1 MAELNFGLLNPPGSQ
16 SIGNAFVQGMDQA
29 AAARAQENQNA
40 MAQYTLGKAKRE
52 DLQQNEL
59 YNAVRQPGFK
69 LDFGTAMRFGA
80 PGLAAYKAQQDANKS
95 DVDIAYTQART
106 GAIPAAT
113 AKTLAETE
121 KFQRESRNAAIGEV
135 ASLPDFDAANAAID
149 SRLANKSITQDMADE
164 MRQGLTS
171 ENFTKWKHNTLMRL
185 STPADQL
192 RQSAVQTKDT
202 DRGGYIERQTYDAQG
217 MAIGDPIR
225 INKTLTPGQVQTSA
239 DAKLAREQSARQ
251 FTAGGYTYDLPAGVR
266 YDRNGVAQPLMQQAP
281 AADAAA
287 PASSGVPVAPASGGV
302 PAGRNAPG
310 LVPVGARP
318 DKPTDTYYKESK
330 GIINTNYAINNLKEI
345 TNNFTAADMLN
356 PARRAEI
363 EAAHAAAV
371 LLAKDMFGLGVLN
384 EGDERILKKIIP
396 DATSFSKG
404 LVPIETIRKNLSAA
418 TNVINRMNE
427 TSAKVHKQPLL
438 KLDSMTPSAPD
449 PSAPPIQSFRRP

>member
-40 MAQYTLGKAKRE
+40 LAQYQLSAAQRNDQTQTAINRAYQESIGPEGQIDYPR
-52 DLQQNEL
+52 LQS
-59 YNAVRQPGFK
+59 R
-69 LDFGTAMRFGA
+69 
-80 PGLAAYKAQQDANKS
+80 LAAGGAGSAIPKLQAERATAENL
-95 DVDIAYTQART
+95 AART
-106 GAIPAAT
+106 EASKAAT
-113 AKTLAETE
+113 ATS
-121 KFQRESRNAAIGEV
+121 KFNLTHERANKAILDIADLPDAATAV
-135 ASLPDFDAANAAID
+135 ASINRHLADGDIDEPKANALKAKLGDPTTFLAGRKEILRGMLAAKD
-149 SRLANKSITQDMADE
+149 RLAQDNV
-164 MRQGLTS
+164 S
-171 ENFTKWKHNTLMRL
+171 
-185 STPADQL
+185 
-192 RQSAVQTKDT
+192 TKDT

-217 MAIGDPIR
+217 IAVGDPIR

-239 DAKLAREQSARQ
+239 DAKLGRDQSARQ
-251 FTAGGYTYDLPAGVR
+251 FAAGGYTYDLPAGVR
-266 YDRNGVAQPLMQQAP
+266 YDRNGVASPLMQQAP
-281 AADAAA
+281 AAADAA
-287 PASSGVPVAPASGGV
+287 PASGVVPAAPASGGV
-302 PAGRNAPG
+302 PAGRNATG
-310 LVPVGARP
+310 LVPVGPRP
-318 DKPTDTYYKESK
+318 DKPTDTYFKEAK

-438 KLDSMTPSAPD
+438 KLDSMTPSSPN
-449 PSAPPIQSFRRP
+449 PSAPPIQSFRR